1 MCTAAAGRRT
11 ARSRSGSTSA
21 ASPARSGGCAPTAGG
36 ICTPVTH
43 HGDEERTMVTER
55 LDEFLSGYCHPEED
69 PERVTAMLHGPSR
82 GAFTWLHDDLA
93 DAIRSGD

>member
-1 MCTAAAGRRT
+1 
-11 ARSRSGSTSA
+11 
-21 ASPARSGGCAPTAGG
+21 
-36 ICTPVTH
+36 
-43 HGDEERTMVTER
+43 MVTER

-93 DAIRSGD
+93 DAIRSGDLTQARLNEITSMAFLSQAEADEWLRDRWASWFAEPYPG